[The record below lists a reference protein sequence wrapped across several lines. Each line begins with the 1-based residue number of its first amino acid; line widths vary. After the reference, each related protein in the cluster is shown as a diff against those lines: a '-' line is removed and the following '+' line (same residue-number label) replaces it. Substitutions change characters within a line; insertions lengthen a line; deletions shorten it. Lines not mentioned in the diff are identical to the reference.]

1 MPGGQRQRVALAR
14 AMLTTR
20 PLLLLDEP
28 LTGLDPAMRG
38 DMVDLID
45 KLRRQKAL
53 TVPMTTHTPDDLQP
67 RADQEIRIALGQVVE
82 S

>member
-1 MPGGQRQRVALAR
+1 
-14 AMLTTR
+14 MLTTR

-45 KLRRQKAL
+45 KLQREKAL
-53 TVPMTTHTPDDLQP
+53 TVLMTSHTPDDVQP
-67 RADQEIRIALGQVVE
+67 RADQDIRIAQGQVVE